1 MASGSNR
8 NRDRTFTEDLTVA
21 VSGWA
26 VAYASA
32 GGVLVYSGIKGATIS
47 DTVKSVL
54 SGNLNVSETEPVNFG
69 GTGTAADTGAA
80 NQSAAKNQ
88 ALAKTLAASMG
99 LSDWTTGQAWTDWV
113 SLWNRESGWSNTAD
127 TRKTG
132 AGGDNASS
140 AVFAYGI
147 AQARPYSK
155 MPQSAW
161 PPDKGGSAD
170 ATAQIT
176 WGIGYIQGSYGS
188 PVMAWAHEQTNGW
201 Y

>member
-1 MASGSNR
+1 M
-8 NRDRTFTEDLTVA
+8 A

-32 GGVLVYSGIKGATIS
+32 GGVLVYSGIKGASIS
-47 DTVKSVL
+47 DTVKAVL
-54 SGNLNVSETEPVNFG
+54 AGNLNVSETEPVNFG
-69 GTGTAADTGAA
+69 SASTATADVGAA

-88 ALAKTLAASMG
+88 ALAKTLATSMG
-99 LSDWTTGQAWTDWV
+99 LGDWTQGQGWTDWV
-113 SLWNRESGWSNTAD
+113 SLWNRESGWSATAD

-132 AGGDNASS
+132 AGGDNAGS

-147 AQARPYSK
+147 PQARPYSK

-161 PPDKGGSAD
+161 PSDKGGASD
-170 ATAQIT
+170 PSAQIQ
-176 WGIGYIQGSYGS
+176 WGIGYIQGTYGS
-188 PVMAWAHEQTNGW
+188 PVLAWAHEQANGW